1 MKTYDRSMTDRHLVL
16 LVSAAASVATIAS
29 WLGGCAHVDN
39 DRLVVS
45 NIAELDTDGGAPFD
59 PDMPYRET
67 TTFGRS
73 NWTPVRYVVAND
85 TTIHGPTY
93 APLRDPAEAT
103 ERQRAAYPTLDGAFD
118 FTGGSEPLQIRQGFT
133 EPILSFVDAILIIPR
148 AIVRHPLANVESPAK
163 SYQRDHTPMSIRP
176 AIRQVDAPV
185 EKHETG
191 EPGMETPPSGA
202 EDTGRVGLGG

>member
-1 MKTYDRSMTDRHLVL
+1 MTDRLRVV
-16 LVSAAASVATIAS
+16 LVSAAMSAVVGASCLS
-29 WLGGCAHVDN
+29 GCAHVDN

-45 NIAELDTDGGAPFD
+45 NIAALDTDGGAPFD
-59 PDMPYRET
+59 PEMPYRQT
-67 TTFGRS
+67 TTFGRH

-133 EPILSFVDAILIIPR
+133 EPILTLVDVILIIPR
-148 AIVRHPLANVESPAK
+148 AIVQRPLSNVESPAK

-176 AIRQVDAPV
+176 AIRQVEAPV
-185 EKHETG
+185 EQTGDETG

-202 EDTGRVGLGG
+202 EDPERVGLGG